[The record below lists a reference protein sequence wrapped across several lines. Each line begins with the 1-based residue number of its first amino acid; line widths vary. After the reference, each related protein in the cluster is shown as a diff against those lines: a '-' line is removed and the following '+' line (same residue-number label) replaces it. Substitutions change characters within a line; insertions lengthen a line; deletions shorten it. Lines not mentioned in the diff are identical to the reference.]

1 MTTEVSM
8 RELFDGVGEAL
19 AEVFK
24 GAKEELEALG
34 DSPALTDVYKL
45 QATSTMLTLM
55 ADAIANVAKNL
66 SDSCKNCVQK
76 I

>member
-1 MTTEVSM
+1 MTTNVSM

-19 AEVFK
+19 GEVFD
-24 GAKEELEALG
+24 GAKKELKALG
-34 DSPALTDVYKL
+34 ENPSLTDVYAL

>member
-1 MTTEVSM
+1 MTTNVSM
-8 RELFDGVGEAL
+8 RELFDGVGESL
-19 AEVFK
+19 KEVFE
-24 GAKEELEALG
+24 GAKKELKALG
-34 DSPALTDVYKL
+34 ENPSLTDVYEL
-45 QATSTMLTLM
+45 QATSTMLTIM